1 MLEETD
7 TENVTVTVAETG
19 TLLVEDIT
27 IQKLMILLKD
37 VYIQSVLVV
46 HIDVVQE
53 NVWDV
58 KDVLPM

>member
-19 TLLVEDIT
+19 TLLVVDII
-27 IQKLMILLKD
+27 IQKLIALLKD

-53 NVWDV
+53 NV
-58 KDVLPM
+58 

>member
-7 TENVTVTVAETG
+7 TENVTVTVVETG
-19 TLLVEDIT
+19 TLLVVDII
-27 IQKLMILLKD
+27 IQKLIPLLKD

-53 NVWDV
+53 NV
-58 KDVLPM
+58 